1 MLRII
6 LFVLNTHAII
16 FFVNSNS
23 NEERQ
28 TNMFI
33 LRNKAQIQNAITNA
47 KALHPK
53 VRMVEFGEYQVTGS
67 RGNTYTVLC
76 YRAGG
81 EKIVDCNCPS
91 RVPCKHSAAA
101 LALHVHVAARRGH

>member
-1 MLRII
+1 
-6 LFVLNTHAII
+6 
-16 FFVNSNS
+16 
-23 NEERQ
+23 
-28 TNMFI
+28 MFI

-53 VRMVEFGEYQVTGS
+53 VKMVEFGEYQVTGS
-67 RGNTYTVLC
+67 TGNVYTVLC
-76 YRAGG
+76 YRANG
-81 EKIVDCNCPS
+81 EKMVDCNCPS

>member
-1 MLRII
+1 MLF
-6 LFVLNTHAII
+6 LVSQTSHKKG
-16 FFVNSNS
+16 
-23 NEERQ
+23 NEQ
-28 TNMFI
+28 MFT
-33 LRNKAQIQNAITNA
+33 LRNKAQLAKAITNA

-53 VRMVEFGEYQVTGS
+53 VKMIEFGEYQVTGS
-67 RGNTYTVLC
+67 KGSISTVLC

-101 LALHVHVAARRGH
+101 IALHVHVAARRGH

>member
-1 MLRII
+1 
-6 LFVLNTHAII
+6 
-16 FFVNSNS
+16 
-23 NEERQ
+23 
-28 TNMFI
+28 MFI
-33 LRNKAQIQNAITNA
+33 LRNKQQLAKAIDNA

-53 VRMVEFGEYQVTGS
+53 VRMIEFGEYQVSGS
-67 RGNTYTVLC
+67 TGNTYTVLC